1 MDYRIILPTLVLG
14 ATLALVGAGCTGST
28 PTARTVTQPAPK
40 VQQAAPAPVV
50 TPAPATA
57 VGGVPSDGGIVAP
70 APVAAVVP
78 ACTKSGT
85 VTYVNTDDTN
95 AKWNISLNGKVVAT
109 LDHGGESAVY
119 PWLET
124 AGVTYLA
131 FDPTGLGGYIPL
143 GGGHERLVA
152 VDHCTG
158 TVSTFSSPQGGLN
171 LQLLS
176 SDGSKLISLG
186 QFDGTVG
193 TVSHV
198 YVWDTKAALANPK
211 AAPAHDF
218 AMTDEWGMIGQFA
231 LNSDGSKLAFAVGN
245 GPDDEHGA
253 IYTLDMTSGK
263 FTKVQERADGLVYVK
278 GWNANGTVNT
288 ATTLE

>member
-14 ATLALVGAGCTGST
+14 ATLALAGAGCTGST
-28 PTARTVTQPAPK
+28 PTARPVVQPAPA
-40 VQQAAPAPVV
+40 VQQVAPTPV
-50 TPAPATA
+50 
-57 VGGVPSDGGIVAP
+57 VAP

-95 AKWNISLNGKVVAT
+95 TKWNVSLNGKVVAT
-109 LDHGGESAVY
+109 LEREGEAAVY

-124 AGVTYLA
+124 AGTTYLA

-143 GGGHERLVA
+143 GGGHEKLVA

-158 TVSTFSSPQGGLN
+158 NVSIFISPQGWLS
-171 LQLLS
+171 LQILS
-176 SDGSKLISLG
+176 NDGSTLLSLG
-186 QFDGTVG
+186 QFDGKDG
-193 TVSHV
+193 TINHI

-211 AAPAHDF
+211 SAPAHDF

-231 LNSDGSKLAFAVGN
+231 LNSDNSKVAFAVGN

-253 IYTLDMTSGK
+253 IYTLDLNSGK
-263 FTKVQERADGLVYVK
+263 FTKVQERADGLIYVR
-278 GWNANGTVNT
+278 GWNANGTVKT
-288 ATTLE
+288 ATTYE